1 MQGQPAYQGPSNRS
15 SPWPVVAAVLVGC
28 WTVAVTVGTQTGG
41 WLTDQV
47 LLGFGR
53 DRLGWLW
60 PVLGL
65 ATVVLVGTPALL
77 LAVLPRSGA
86 VRATGR
92 AWLIGAIALGVF
104 TLLRAVPP
112 VHHEAYLAAL
122 AAAAMLSALAVRW
135 SARRWAYPGL
145 VGSVGGPA
153 PTGGGDT
160 TRPEATA
167 GGDTTRPE
175 ATGGGDTTRP
185 EATRDGDATRPEATG
200 GAESVGRRVRRIGP
214 VPLLAV
220 AAGLAL
226 LLPWA
231 WLGALGGLLE
241 TALALVA
248 AAALG
253 VLAATLLDAPFWA
266 RFAVGR
272 PPRPARLVLVG
283 GLVAGVALLLLAAG
297 TGQSGAQ
304 LPALLTVPPVGFAL
318 AALWA
323 ATWRPTAEPAEAEP
337 RAATRQPTADPAEAA
352 LWAATRRPTAEPAEA
367 VRAGR
372 AATGWLVG
380 LAALGPLAF
389 TDPEEI
395 SLLLVGTRDIPFW
408 VAAAAGVGLAVAVLV
423 AIGYAVLLARPTART
438 PSRRMAAVAA
448 VVLLVA
454 FGTVDLGP
462 GQPGLYGER
471 LFVVLRTQADLSGL
485 PAAAPGRAGRDARAA
500 EVYRRLVT
508 TAEQSQGD
516 LLRGLNRLRLDPV
529 SYYLVNAVEV
539 DGGPA
544 VRAWLARRPEVA
556 RVLVSQRLRP
566 LPAPA
571 GQSRGTLPKPT
582 GPEWNIRQIGAD
594 RVWSQLRV
602 TGAGIVV
609 GSSDSGVDGGHPA
622 LRAGFR
628 GGDDSWFDPWDDT
641 RSPTDKGGHGTH
653 TVGSAVGRDG
663 IGVAPDAQW
672 VGCVNLDRNL
682 GSPAHYLDCLQ
693 FMLAPFPAGGD
704 PFTDGRPERA
714 PQVLTNSWGCP
725 PIEGCD
731 QRVLRPATAAL
742 DAAGIFVVA
751 AAGNTGPWCAS
762 IDDPPAPYP
771 DVLTVGAVDDQR
783 RVAEFSSRGPVP
795 GGSGKPDVLAPG
807 VGVVSAMPGGTYAKL
822 DGTSMATPQVA
833 GVVALMWSAN
843 PALVGDVT
851 RTRQILRDTATEVTP
866 TYRSDSP
873 SDACGA
879 PANVTGAGQVDA
891 YAAVR
896 AAQG

>member
-1 MQGQPAYQGPSNRS
+1 MQGQPAHPGLSDRS
-15 SPWPVVAAVLVGC
+15 SPWPVVAAVLVGA
-28 WTVAVTVGTQTGG
+28 WTVAVAVGTQTGG

-65 ATVVLVGTPALL
+65 ATVVLAGTPALL
-77 LAVLPRSGA
+77 LALLPRSGA

-92 AWLIGAIALGVF
+92 AWLIGALALGVL
-104 TLLRAVPP
+104 TLLRVVPP

-122 AAAAMLSALAVRW
+122 ASAAMLCALAVRW

-145 VGSVGGPA
+145 VGPVGGPA
-153 PTGGGDT
+153 PTG
-160 TRPEATA
+160 
-167 GGDTTRPE
+167 
-175 ATGGGDTTRP
+175 
-185 EATRDGDATRPEATG
+185 DGDATRPEATG
-200 GAESVGRRVRRIGP
+200 NGDAMRPEVNAEPVGRRVRRSGP

-241 TALALVA
+241 TALALLA

-253 VLAATLLDAPFWA
+253 VLAATLLDAPFWSP
-266 RFAVGR
+266 FAVGR

-304 LPALLTVPPVGFAL
+304 LPALLTLPPVGFAL

-323 ATWRPTAEPAEAEP
+323 ATWRPTADPATADP
-337 RAATRQPTADPAEAA
+337 AAADPAEAI
-352 LWAATRRPTAEPAEA
+352 
-367 VRAGR
+367 RAGR
-372 AATGWLVG
+372 TATGWLVG

-395 SLLLVGTRDIPFW
+395 SLLLVGARDIPFW
-408 VAAAAGVGLAVAVLV
+408 VAAAAGVGLAVAVVV

-438 PSRRMAAVAA
+438 PNRRVAAVAA

-454 FGTVDLGP
+454 FGVVDLGP

-471 LFVVLRTQADLSGL
+471 LFVVLRTQANLSDL

-508 TAEQSQGD
+508 TAEQSQSD

-571 GQSRGTLPKPT
+571 GQNRGTAPRPT
-582 GPEWNIRQIGAD
+582 GPEWNISQIGAD

-602 TGAGIVV
+602 TGTGIVV
-609 GSSDSGVDGGHPA
+609 GSSDSGVDGTHPA

-628 GGDDSWFDPWDDT
+628 GGDDSWYDPWDDT
-641 RSPTDKGGHGTH
+641 RSPTDQGGHGTH

-771 DVLTVGAVDDQR
+771 DVLTVGAVDSQR

-807 VGVVSAMPGGTYAKL
+807 VGVVSAMPGGTYAAL

-851 RTRQILRDTATEVTP
+851 RTRQILRDTATAATP

-879 PANVTGAGQVDA
+879 PSNVTGAGQVDA

-896 AAQG
+896 AAQQ

>member
-1 MQGQPAYQGPSNRS
+1 MQGQPVHPGASTRH
-15 SPWPVVAAVLVGC
+15 SPWSVVAAVLVGC
-28 WTVAVTVGTQTGG
+28 WTVAVTAGTQTGG

-47 LLGFGR
+47 LLSFGR

-65 ATVVLVGTPALL
+65 TGAVLAGTPALL
-77 LAVLPRSGA
+77 LAVLPRSAA

-92 AWLIGAIALGVF
+92 AWLIGALALG
-104 TLLRAVPP
+104 LLTFLRVVPP

-122 AAAAMLSALAVRW
+122 AGVALLSALAVRR

-145 VGSVGGPA
+145 VGAVGGPA
-153 PTGGGDT
+153 PTGDGD
-160 TRPEATA
+160 
-167 GGDTTRPE
+167 G
-175 ATGGGDTTRP
+175 
-185 EATRDGDATRPEATG
+185 DGDATRPEAAG
-200 GAESVGRRVRRIGP
+200 SVGRRGLLALGT
-214 VPLLAV
+214 VPLLAI

-241 TALALVA
+241 TALALLA

-253 VLAATLLDAPFWA
+253 VLAAALLDAPFWSP
-266 RFAVGR
+266 FAVGR
-272 PPRPARLVLVG
+272 PPRPARLITVG

-297 TGQSGAQ
+297 AGQSGAQ
-304 LPALLTVPPVGFAL
+304 LPALVTLPPVGFAL

-323 ATWRPTAEPAEAEP
+323 AAWRPS
-337 RAATRQPTADPAEAA
+337 ADPAEA
-352 LWAATRRPTAEPAEA
+352 T
-367 VRAGR
+367 RAGR
-372 AATGWLVG
+372 TATGWLVG

-408 VAAAAGVGLAVAVLV
+408 VAVAAGVGLAVAVLV

-438 PSRRMAAVAA
+438 PSRRFAAVAV

-454 FGTVDLGP
+454 FGVVDLGP

-471 LFVVLRTQADLSGL
+471 LFVVLRAQADLNDL
-485 PAAAPGRAGRDARAA
+485 PAGAPGQAGRDARAA
-500 EVYRRLVT
+500 EVYRRLVS
-508 TAEQSQGD
+508 TAEQSQRD

-529 SYYLVNAVEV
+529 PYYLVNAVEV

-544 VRAWLARRPEVA
+544 VRAWLARRPEVT

-571 GQSRGTLPKPT
+571 GQSRGDAPKPT

-602 TGAGIVV
+602 TGSGIVV
-609 GSSDSGVDGGHPA
+609 GSSDSGVDGTHPA

-628 GGDDSWFDPWDDT
+628 GGDDSWYDPWDDT
-641 RSPTDKGGHGTH
+641 RSPTDQGGHGTH

-731 QRVLRPATAAL
+731 RRVLRPATAAL

-762 IDDPPAPYP
+762 IDDPPAPYA

-795 GGSGKPDVLAPG
+795 GSGKPDVLAPG
-807 VGVVSAMPGGTYAKL
+807 VGVVSAMPGGTYAAL

-851 RTRQILRDTATEVTP
+851 RTRQILRDTATAATP

-879 PANVTGAGQVDA
+879 PSNVTGAGQVDA

-896 AAQG
+896 AAQQ

>member
-1 MQGQPAYQGPSNRS
+1 MHGQPAHPGLGDRS
-15 SPWPVVAAVLVGC
+15 SPWPVVAAVVVGC
-28 WTVAVTVGTQTGG
+28 WIVAVTVATQAGG

-65 ATVVLVGTPALL
+65 VTVVLVGTPALL
-77 LAVLPRSGA
+77 LAVLPRSA
-86 VRATGR
+86 TVRATGR
-92 AWLIGAIALGVF
+92 VWLAAALILGVL
-104 TLLRAVPP
+104 TLLRIVPP

-122 AAAAMLSALAVRW
+122 AAAASLSALTVAW
-135 SARRWAYPGL
+135 SARRSSGSD
-145 VGSVGGPA
+145 VGAA
-153 PTGGGDT
+153 PD
-160 TRPEATA
+160 ATA
-167 GGDTTRPE
+167 SRAGDR
-175 ATGGGDTTRP
+175 
-185 EATRDGDATRPEATG
+185 TG
-200 GAESVGRRVRRIGP
+200 GAAPNGDAAPAQAAGGPESSVGAAPSTVGDSKPVGGQRGSRRPGP

-253 VLAATLLDAPFWA
+253 VLAATLLDATFWS

-304 LPALLTVPPVGFAL
+304 LPALLTLPPTGFAL
-318 AALWA
+318 AALYAAAWRPTADQAAAQRPTADPA
-323 ATWRPTAEPAEAEP
+323 ATWRPTA
-337 RAATRQPTADPAEAA
+337 DPADAA
-352 LWAATRRPTAEPAEA
+352 
-367 VRAGR
+367 RAGR

-395 SLLLVGTRDIPFW
+395 TLLLIGTRDVPFW
-408 VAAAAGVGLAVAVLV
+408 VAAAAGASLAVAVLV

-438 PSRRMAAVAA
+438 PSRRVAALAA
-448 VVLLVA
+448 VVLLV
-454 FGTVDLGP
+454 TVGVVDVGP

-471 LFVVLRTQADLSGL
+471 LLVVLREQADLSGI
-485 PAAAPGRAGRDARAA
+485 PAGAPGQAGRDARAA

-508 TAEQSQGD
+508 TADRSQVD
-516 LLRGLNRLRLDPV
+516 LRRTAERLRLDPV
-529 SYYLVNAVEV
+529 PYYLVNAVEV

-571 GQSRGTLPKPT
+571 GQTRGTAPAPT
-582 GPEWNIRQIGAD
+582 GPEWNIRQLGAD
-594 RVWSQLRV
+594 RVWSQLGV
-602 TGAGIVV
+602 TGRGIVV

-628 GGDDSWFDPWDDT
+628 GGDDSWYDPWDGT
-641 RSPTDKGGHGTH
+641 RTPNDQGGHGTH

-682 GSPAHYLDCLQ
+682 GSPGHYLDCLQ
-693 FMLAPFPAGGD
+693 FMLAPFPPGGD

-725 PIEGCD
+725 AIEGCD
-731 QRVLRPATAAL
+731 RQALFPATTAL

-762 IDDPPAPYP
+762 IDDPPAPYAN
-771 DVLTVGAVDDQR
+771 VLTVGAVDAQR

-795 GGSGKPDVLAPG
+795 GGLGKPDVLAPG
-807 VGVVSAMPGGTYAKL
+807 VGVVSAMPGGGYAAL

-843 PALVGDVT
+843 PALVGDLT
-851 RTRQILRDTATEVTP
+851 RTRQILRDTATPAEP
-866 TYRSDSP
+866 TYRSDNP
-873 SDACGA
+873 TDACGG

-896 AAQG
+896 AARG

>member
-1 MQGQPAYQGPSNRS
+1 MQGQPVHPGFSDRS

-65 ATVVLVGTPALL
+65 ATVVLAGTPALL
-77 LAVLPRSGA
+77 LALLPRSGA

-92 AWLIGAIALGVF
+92 AWLIGALALGVL
-104 TLLRAVPP
+104 TLLRVVPP
-112 VHHEAYLAAL
+112 VHHEAYLGALAGAAL
-122 AAAAMLSALAVRW
+122 IGALAVRW

-153 PTGGGDT
+153 PTGNGDT
-160 TRPEATA
+160 TRPQAT
-167 GGDTTRPE
+167 GNGDTTRPQ
-175 ATGGGDTTRP
+175 ATGN
-185 EATRDGDATRPEATG
+185 
-200 GAESVGRRVRRIGP
+200 AEPVGRRVRQPGP

-241 TALALVA
+241 TALALLA

-253 VLAATLLDAPFWA
+253 VLAATVLDAPFWSP
-266 RFAVGR
+266 FAVGR

-304 LPALLTVPPVGFAL
+304 LPALLTLPPVGFAL

-323 ATWRPTAEPAEAEP
+323 ATWRPTADPATTNP
-337 RAATRQPTADPAEAA
+337 ATTDPATADPA
-352 LWAATRRPTAEPAEA
+352 AATRA
-367 VRAGR
+367 VRT
-372 AATGWLVG
+372 ATGWLVG

-408 VAAAAGVGLAVAVLV
+408 VAAAAGVGLAVAVVV
-423 AIGYAVLLARPTART
+423 AIGYGVLLARPTART
-438 PSRRMAAVAA
+438 PNRRVAAVTA

-454 FGTVDLGP
+454 FGVVDLGP

-471 LFVVLRTQADLSGL
+471 LFVVLRTQADLSDL

-500 EVYRRLVT
+500 EVYRRLVS

-516 LLRGLNRLRLDPV
+516 LLRGLDRLRLDPV

-539 DGGPA
+539 DGGPV

-571 GQSRGTLPKPT
+571 GQSRGTLPKPA

-594 RVWSQLRV
+594 RVWSELRA
-602 TGAGIVV
+602 TGTGIVV
-609 GSSDSGVDGGHPA
+609 GSSDSGVDGTHPA
-622 LRAGFR
+622 LRGGFR
-628 GGDDSWFDPWDDT
+628 GGDDSWYDPWDGT
-641 RSPTDKGGHGTH
+641 RSPTDQGGHGTH

-682 GSPAHYLDCLQ
+682 GSPAHYLECLQ

-731 QRVLRPATAAL
+731 QRVLRPATAAF

-851 RTRQILRDTATEVTP
+851 RTRQILRDTATVATP

-879 PANVTGAGQVDA
+879 PSNVTGAGQVDA

-896 AAQG
+896 AAQQ

>member
-1 MQGQPAYQGPSNRS
+1 MQGQPAQPGFSDRS

-60 PVLGL
+60 PVLAL
-65 ATVVLVGTPALL
+65 ATVVLAGTPALL

-92 AWLIGAIALGVF
+92 AWLIGALALGVL
-104 TLLRAVPP
+104 TLLRVVPP

-122 AAAAMLSALAVRW
+122 AGAALLSALAVRW

-145 VGSVGGPA
+145 VGPVGGPA
-153 PTGGGDT
+153 PTG
-160 TRPEATA
+160 
-167 GGDTTRPE
+167 
-175 ATGGGDTTRP
+175 
-185 EATRDGDATRPEATG
+185 DGDATRPEATG
-200 GAESVGRRVRRIGP
+200 DGDATRPEATGNGDAMRPKASAEPVGRRVRRSGP

-241 TALALVA
+241 TALALLA

-253 VLAATLLDAPFWA
+253 VLAATLLDAPFWSP
-266 RFAVGR
+266 FAVGR

-323 ATWRPTAEPAEAEP
+323 ATWRPA
-337 RAATRQPTADPAEAA
+337 ADPAAA
-352 LWAATRRPTAEPAEA
+352 DPTAADPAAADPTEA
-367 VRAGR
+367 IRAGR
-372 AATGWLVG
+372 TATGWLVG

-408 VAAAAGVGLAVAVLV
+408 VAAAAGVGLAVAVVV

-438 PSRRMAAVAA
+438 PNRRVAAVAA

-454 FGTVDLGP
+454 FGVVDLGP

-471 LFVVLRTQADLSGL
+471 LFVVLRTQANLSDL

-508 TAEQSQGD
+508 TAEQSQSD

-544 VRAWLARRPEVA
+544 VRAWLAGRPEVA

-571 GQSRGTLPKPT
+571 GQNRGTAPRPT

-602 TGAGIVV
+602 TGTGIVV
-609 GSSDSGVDGGHPA
+609 GSSDSGVDGTHPA

-628 GGDDSWFDPWDDT
+628 GGDDSWYDPWDDT
-641 RSPTDKGGHGTH
+641 RSPTDQGGHGTH

-771 DVLTVGAVDDQR
+771 DVLTVGAVDSQR

-807 VGVVSAMPGGTYAKL
+807 VGVVSAMPGGTYAAL

-843 PALVGDVT
+843 PALVGDVI
-851 RTRQILRDTATEVTP
+851 RTRQILRDTATSATP

-873 SDACGA
+873 SDACGG
-879 PANVTGAGQVDA
+879 PSNVTGAGQVDA

-896 AAQG
+896 AAQQ

>member
-1 MQGQPAYQGPSNRS
+1 MQGQPAQPGFSDRS

-47 LLGFGR
+47 LLSFGR

-65 ATVVLVGTPALL
+65 ATVVLAGTPALL

-92 AWLIGAIALGVF
+92 AWLIGALALGVL
-104 TLLRAVPP
+104 TLLRVVPP

-122 AAAAMLSALAVRW
+122 AGAALLSALAVRW
-135 SARRWAYPGL
+135 SARRWAYPRL

-153 PTGGGDT
+153 PTGDGDA
-160 TRPEATA
+160 TRPA
-167 GGDTTRPE
+167 
-175 ATGGGDTTRP
+175 ATGNGDATRP
-185 EATRDGDATRPEATG
+185 EATRDGDATRPAATG
-200 GAESVGRRVRRIGP
+200 DGDATRPAATGNSEPVGRRGHRTGP

-241 TALALVA
+241 TVLALLA

-253 VLAATLLDAPFWA
+253 VLAATLLDAPFWSP
-266 RFAVGR
+266 FAVGR

-323 ATWRPTAEPAEAEP
+323 ATWRPT
-337 RAATRQPTADPAEAA
+337 TDPAEAI
-352 LWAATRRPTAEPAEA
+352 
-367 VRAGR
+367 RAG
-372 AATGWLVG
+372 ATATGWLVG

-408 VAAAAGVGLAVAVLV
+408 VATAAGVGLAVAVLV
-423 AIGYAVLLARPTART
+423 AIGYAVLLARPAART
-438 PSRRMAAVAA
+438 PNRRVAAVAA

-454 FGTVDLGP
+454 FGVVDLGP

-471 LFVVLRTQADLSGL
+471 LFVVLRTQADLSDL

-529 SYYLVNAVEV
+529 SYYLVNAIEV

-544 VRAWLARRPEVA
+544 VRAWLDRRPEVA

-571 GQSRGTLPKPT
+571 GQNRGSAPKPT

-609 GSSDSGVDGGHPA
+609 GSSDSGVDGTHPA

-628 GGDDSWFDPWDDT
+628 GGDDSWYDPWDDT
-641 RSPTDKGGHGTH
+641 RSPTDQGGHGTH

-771 DVLTVGAVDDQR
+771 DVLTVGAVDSQR

-807 VGVVSAMPGGTYAKL
+807 VEVVSAMPGGTYAAL

-851 RTRQILRDTATEVTP
+851 RTRQILRDTATAATP

-879 PANVTGAGQVDA
+879 PSNVTGAGQVDA

-896 AAQG
+896 AAQQ

>member
-1 MQGQPAYQGPSNRS
+1 MHGQPAHPEVSDRG
-15 SPWPVVAAVLVGC
+15 SPWPVVAAVLVGG
-28 WTVAVTVGTQTGG
+28 WTVAITVATQAGG
-41 WLTDQV
+41 WVTDQV

-53 DRLGWLW
+53 DRAGWLW

-77 LAVLPRSGA
+77 LAVLPRSTT

-92 AWLIGAIALGVF
+92 VWLLGALALGVL
-104 TLLRAVPP
+104 TLLRVVPP

-122 AAAAMLSALAVRW
+122 AGAALLGALAVRW
-135 SARRWAYPGL
+135 SARRWAYPGPAGA
-145 VGSVGGPA
+145 VDGPA
-153 PTGGGDT
+153 PTGDDD
-160 TRPEATA
+160 A
-167 GGDTTRPE
+167 TRPE
-175 ATGGGDTTRP
+175 ATGN
-185 EATRDGDATRPEATG
+185 GDATRPEATG
-200 GAESVGRRVRRIGP
+200 NGDATRPEADGNPEPVGRQWGLRRLGP
-214 VPLLAV
+214 VPLLAI

-241 TALALVA
+241 TALALLA

-253 VLAATLLDAPFWA
+253 VLAATLLDASFWSG
-266 RFAVGR
+266 FAVGR

-297 TGQSGAQ
+297 SGQSGAQ
-304 LPALLTVPPVGFAL
+304 LPALLTLPPTGFAL

-323 ATWRPTAEPAEAEP
+323 ATWRPTAEPAD
-337 RAATRQPTADPAEAA
+337 AT
-352 LWAATRRPTAEPAEA
+352 
-367 VRAGR
+367 RAGR
-372 AATGWLVG
+372 TATGWLVG

-395 SLLLVGTRDIPFW
+395 TLLLVGTRDVPFW
-408 VAAAAGVGLAVAVLV
+408 VAAAAGTGLAVAVLV
-423 AIGYAVLLARPTART
+423 AIGYAVLLARPTAGT
-438 PSRRMAAVAA
+438 PSRRVAAVAA

-454 FGTVDLGP
+454 FGVVDLGP

-471 LFVVLRTQADLSGL
+471 LLVVLRAQADLSGL
-485 PAAAPGRAGRDARAA
+485 PAGAPGRAGRDARAA

-508 TAEQSQGD
+508 TAEQSQAD
-516 LLRGLNRLRLDPV
+516 LLRGVTRLRLDPV

-571 GQSRGTLPKPT
+571 GQSRGSAPPPS

-594 RVWSQLRV
+594 RVWSQLGV
-602 TGAGIVV
+602 TGTGIVV
-609 GSSDSGVDGGHPA
+609 GSSDSGVDGTHPA

-628 GGDDSWFDPWDDT
+628 GGDDSWYDPWDGS
-641 RSPTDKGGHGTH
+641 RNPTDKGGHGTH

-682 GSPAHYLDCLQ
+682 GNPAHYLDCLQ
-693 FMLAPFPAGGD
+693 FMLAPFPTGGD

-731 QRVLRPATAAL
+731 RGVLRPATAAL

-762 IDDPPAPYP
+762 IDDPPAPYA
-771 DVLTVGAVDDQR
+771 DVLTVGAVDAQR

-795 GGSGKPDVLAPG
+795 GGTGKPDVLAPG
-807 VGVVSAMPGGTYAKL
+807 VGVVSAMPGGTYAAL

-843 PALVGDVT
+843 PALVGDVS
-851 RTRQILRDTATEVTP
+851 RTRQILRDTATAATP
-866 TYRSDSP
+866 TYRSSNP
-873 SDACGA
+873 SDTCGG
-879 PANVTGAGQVDA
+879 PSNVTGAGQVDA
-891 YAAVR
+891 FAAVR
-896 AAQG
+896 AAQR

>member
-1 MQGQPAYQGPSNRS
+1 MHGQPAQPGSSDSS

-28 WTVAVTVGTQTGG
+28 WTVAITVGTQTGG

-65 ATVVLVGTPALL
+65 ATVVLAGTPALL
-77 LAVLPRSGA
+77 LAVLPRSAA

-92 AWLIGAIALGVF
+92 AWLIGALALGVL
-104 TLLRAVPP
+104 TLLRVVPL

-122 AAAAMLSALAVRW
+122 AGAALLGALAVRW

-145 VGSVGGPA
+145 VGPVGGPA
-153 PTGGGDT
+153 PTGD
-160 TRPEATA
+160 A
-167 GGDTTRPE
+167 DTTRPE
-175 ATGGGDTTRP
+175 ATGDDDTTPPAATGQGDTTR
-185 EATRDGDATRPEATG
+185 
-200 GAESVGRRVRRIGP
+200 RRSLGFGP
-214 VPLLAV
+214 VPLLAL

-241 TALALVA
+241 TALALLA

-253 VLAATLLDAPFWA
+253 VLAATLLDALFWA
-266 RFAVGR
+266 PFAVGR

-283 GLVAGVALLLLAAG
+283 GMVAGVALLLLAAG

-323 ATWRPTAEPAEAEP
+323 ATWRPTA
-337 RAATRQPTADPAEAA
+337 DPAEA
-352 LWAATRRPTAEPAEA
+352 T
-367 VRAGR
+367 RAGR
-372 AATGWLVG
+372 TATGWLVG

-438 PSRRMAAVAA
+438 PNRRFAAVAA
-448 VVLLVA
+448 VVLLVT
-454 FGTVDLGP
+454 FGVVDLGP

-471 LFVVLRTQADLSGL
+471 LFVVLRAQADLSDL

-571 GQSRGTLPKPT
+571 GQSRGTAPTPT
-582 GPEWNIRQIGAD
+582 GPQRNILQIGAD
-594 RVWSQLRV
+594 RVWSQLGV
-602 TGAGIVV
+602 TGTGIVV

-628 GGDDSWFDPWDDT
+628 GGDDSWYDPWDDT
-641 RSPTDKGGHGTH
+641 RSPTDQGGHGTH

-771 DVLTVGAVDDQR
+771 DVLTVGAVDAQR

-807 VGVVSAMPGGTYAKL
+807 VGVVSAMPGGTYAAL

-851 RTRQILRDTATEVTP
+851 RTRQILRDTATAATP

-873 SDACGA
+873 SDACGS
-879 PANVTGAGQVDA
+879 PSNVTGAGQVDA

-896 AAQG
+896 AAQQ

>member
-1 MQGQPAYQGPSNRS
+1 MQGHPAQPGFSDRS
-15 SPWPVVAAVLVGC
+15 SPWSVVAAVLVGC
-28 WTVAVTVGTQTGG
+28 WTVAVTAATQTGG
-41 WLTDQV
+41 WVTDQV
-47 LLGFGR
+47 LLGFGL
-53 DRLGWLW
+53 DRVGWLW

-65 ATVVLVGTPALL
+65 TTVVLVGTPALL
-77 LAVLPRSGA
+77 LAVLPRSAA
-86 VRATGR
+86 VRATGK
-92 AWLIGAIALGVF
+92 AWLIGGLALGVL
-104 TLLRAVPP
+104 TLLRVVPP
-112 VHHEAYLAAL
+112 VHHEAYLAGLAGVAL
-122 AAAAMLSALAVRW
+122 LSALAARW
-135 SARRWAYPGL
+135 SARRSSGPDVDTAPAAAQWAGER
-145 VGSVGGPA
+145 
-153 PTGGGDT
+153 T
-160 TRPEATA
+160 EQ
-167 GGDTTRPE
+167 
-175 ATGGGDTTRP
+175 
-185 EATRDGDATRPEATG
+185 RDATG
-200 GAESVGRRVRRIGP
+200 GAALNDDAAARAETVAGPGSSADAAGSPNPVGRQRGSHRTGP

-241 TALALVA
+241 TALALLA

-253 VLAATLLDAPFWA
+253 VLAATLLDATFWA

-272 PPRPARLVLVG
+272 PPRPARLVLLG

-304 LPALLTVPPVGFAL
+304 LPALLTLPPVGFAL

-323 ATWRPTAEPAEAEP
+323 AAWRPST
-337 RAATRQPTADPAEAA
+337 DPAVAA
-352 LWAATRRPTAEPAEA
+352 
-367 VRAGR
+367 RAGR
-372 AATGWLVG
+372 TATGWLVG

-395 SLLLVGTRDIPFW
+395 TLLLVGTRDIPFW
-408 VAAAAGVGLAVAVLV
+408 VAVAAGTGLAVAVLV

-438 PSRRMAAVAA
+438 PSRRSAAVAA

-454 FGTVDLGP
+454 FGVVDLGP

-471 LFVVLRTQADLSGL
+471 LFVVLRAQADLSGL
-485 PAAAPGRAGRDARAA
+485 PAGAAGRAGRDARAT

-508 TAEQSQGD
+508 TAEQSQAD
-516 LLRGLNRLRLDPV
+516 LLRGLRRLRLDPV

-571 GQSRGTLPKPT
+571 GQSRGTAPRPT

-594 RVWSQLRV
+594 RVWSQLGV
-602 TGAGIVV
+602 TGTGIVV
-609 GSSDSGVDGGHPA
+609 GSSDSGVDGAHPA

-628 GGDDSWFDPWDDT
+628 GGDDSWYDPWDDT
-641 RSPTDKGGHGTH
+641 RSPTDQGGHGTH

-693 FMLAPFPAGGD
+693 FMLAPFPTGGD
-704 PFTDGRPERA
+704 PLTDGRPERA

-731 QRVLRPATAAL
+731 PVVLRPATAAL

-762 IDDPPAPYP
+762 IDDPPAPYA
-771 DVLTVGAVDDQR
+771 DVLTVGAVDAQR

-795 GGSGKPDVLAPG
+795 GASKPDVLAPG
-807 VGVVSAMPGGTYAKL
+807 VGVVSAMPGGTYAAL

-843 PALVGDVT
+843 PALVGDVA
-851 RTRQILRDTATEVTP
+851 RTRQILRDTATAATP
-866 TYRSDSP
+866 TYRSDNP
-873 SDACGA
+873 SDTCGA
-879 PANVTGAGQVDA
+879 PSNVTGAGEVDA

-896 AAQG
+896 AAQQ

>member
-1 MQGQPAYQGPSNRS
+1 MQGQPAQPGFSDRS

-47 LLGFGR
+47 LLSFGR

-65 ATVVLVGTPALL
+65 ATVVLAGTPALL

-92 AWLIGAIALGVF
+92 AWLIGALALGVL
-104 TLLRAVPP
+104 TLLRVVPP

-122 AAAAMLSALAVRW
+122 AGAAVLSALAVRW
-135 SARRWAYPGL
+135 STRRWAYPGL

-153 PTGGGDT
+153 PTG
-160 TRPEATA
+160 
-167 GGDTTRPE
+167 
-175 ATGGGDTTRP
+175 
-185 EATRDGDATRPEATG
+185 DGDATRPAATG
-200 GAESVGRRVRRIGP
+200 NSEPVGRRVRRTGP

-241 TALALVA
+241 TVLALLA

-253 VLAATLLDAPFWA
+253 VLAATLLDAPFWSP
-266 RFAVGR
+266 FAVGR

-304 LPALLTVPPVGFAL
+304 LPAVLTLPPVGFAL

-323 ATWRPTAEPAEAEP
+323 AAWRPA
-337 RAATRQPTADPAEAA
+337 ADPAEAI
-352 LWAATRRPTAEPAEA
+352 
-367 VRAGR
+367 RAGR
-372 AATGWLVG
+372 TATGWLVG

-408 VAAAAGVGLAVAVLV
+408 VATAAGVGLAVAVLV

-438 PSRRMAAVAA
+438 PNRRVAAVAA

-454 FGTVDLGP
+454 FGVVDLGP

-471 LFVVLRTQADLSGL
+471 LFVVLRTQADLSDL

-529 SYYLVNAVEV
+529 SYYLVNAIEV

-571 GQSRGTLPKPT
+571 GQNRGSAPKPT

-602 TGAGIVV
+602 TGTGIVV
-609 GSSDSGVDGGHPA
+609 GSSDSGVDGTHPA

-628 GGDDSWFDPWDDT
+628 GGDDSWYDPWDDT
-641 RSPTDKGGHGTH
+641 RSPTDQGGHGTH

-771 DVLTVGAVDDQR
+771 DVLTVGAVDSQR

-807 VGVVSAMPGGTYAKL
+807 VEVVSAMPGGTYAAL

-851 RTRQILRDTATEVTP
+851 RTRQILRDTATAATP

-873 SDACGA
+873 SDSCGA
-879 PANVTGAGQVDA
+879 PSNVTGAGQVDA

-896 AAQG
+896 AAQQ

>member
-1 MQGQPAYQGPSNRS
+1 MQGHPGHPGVSARI

-65 ATVVLVGTPALL
+65 ATVVLAGTPALL
-77 LAVLPRSGA
+77 LALLPRSGA

-92 AWLIGAIALGVF
+92 AWLIGALALGVL
-104 TLLRAVPP
+104 TLLRVVPP

-122 AAAAMLSALAVRW
+122 AGAALLSALTVRW
-135 SARRWAYPGL
+135 SMRRVSRSHLGSAPDASASTSVDGTAGAPLNADAARTDAAGNPGPNADTSRTGTAGNP
-145 VGSVGGPA
+145 GSNA
-153 PTGGGDT
+153 DAA
-160 TRPEATA
+160 ATA
-167 GGDTTRPE
+167 GGGPQ
-175 ATGGGDTTRP
+175 P
-185 EATRDGDATRPEATG
+185 
-200 GAESVGRRVRRIGP
+200 VGPRRGSPGP

-241 TALALVA
+241 TALALLA

-266 RFAVGR
+266 AFAVGR

-304 LPALLTVPPVGFAL
+304 LPALLTVPPVGFAV

-323 ATWRPTAEPAEAEP
+323 ATWRPAADPA
-337 RAATRQPTADPAEAA
+337 TADPAVADPA
-352 LWAATRRPTAEPAEA
+352 TATRS
-367 VRAGR
+367 GR
-372 AATGWLVG
+372 TATGWLVG

-395 SLLLVGTRDIPFW
+395 SLLLVGTRDVPFW
-408 VAAAAGVGLAVAVLV
+408 VATAACVGLAVAVLV

-438 PSRRMAAVAA
+438 PNRRVAAVAA

-454 FGTVDLGP
+454 FGAVDLSP

-471 LFVVLRTQADLSGL
+471 LFVVLRAQADLSGL

-544 VRAWLARRPEVA
+544 VRAWLASRPEVA

-571 GQSRGTLPKPT
+571 GQSRGTLPTPT
-582 GPEWNIRQIGAD
+582 GPQWNIRQIGAD
-594 RVWSQLRV
+594 RVWSQLRA
-602 TGAGIVV
+602 TGTGIVV
-609 GSSDSGVDGGHPA
+609 GSSDSGVDGTHPA

-628 GGDDSWFDPWDDT
+628 GGDDSWYDPWNDT
-641 RSPTDKGGHGTH
+641 RSPTDQGGHGTH

-771 DVLTVGAVDDQR
+771 DVLTVGAVDAKR

-807 VGVVSAMPGGTYAKL
+807 VGVVSAMPGGTYAAL

-851 RTRQILRDTATEVTP
+851 RTRQILRDTATAATP

-879 PANVTGAGQVDA
+879 PSNVTGAGEVDA

-896 AAQG
+896 AAQQ

>member
-1 MQGQPAYQGPSNRS
+1 MHAQPLPHQPPPGRT
-15 SPWPVVAAVLVGC
+15 SPWPVVAAALAGG
-28 WTVAVTVGTQTGG
+28 WTITVTVGTQTGG
-41 WLTDQV
+41 WVTDQV

-53 DRLGWLW
+53 DRVGWLW

-77 LAVLPRSGA
+77 LAVLPRSAA
-86 VRATGR
+86 VRVTGR
-92 AWLIGAIALGVF
+92 VWLAAALTLGVL
-104 TLLRAVPP
+104 TLLRIVPQ

-122 AAAAMLSALAVRW
+122 AATTAVVALVLRW
-135 SARRWAYPGL
+135 SARRSAYPG
-145 VGSVGGPA
+145 PA
-153 PTGGGDT
+153 GTDVDAAPPGGDT
-160 TRPEATA
+160 GRATPSDGDDTGRAGADARPEP
-167 GGDTTRPE
+167 G
-175 ATGGGDTTRP
+175 
-185 EATRDGDATRPEATG
+185 
-200 GAESVGRRVRRIGP
+200 GRRSRRPGA

-241 TALALVA
+241 TVLALAA

-253 VLAATLLDAPFWA
+253 ALAATLLDATFWS

-304 LPALLTVPPVGFAL
+304 LPALLTLPPAGFTL

-323 ATWRPTAEPAEAEP
+323 AAWRPTV
-337 RAATRQPTADPAEAA
+337 DPAD
-352 LWAATRRPTAEPAEA
+352 A

-372 AATGWLVG
+372 TATGWLVG
-380 LAALGPLAF
+380 LGALGPLAF

-395 SLLLVGTRDIPFW
+395 SLLLLGTRDVPFW
-408 VAAAAGVGLAVAVLV
+408 VAAAAGAGLAVAVAL
-423 AIGYAVLLARPTART
+423 AIGYAVLLARRSARA
-438 PSRRMAAVAA
+438 PSRRLAAVAA
-448 VVLLVA
+448 VVLLV
-454 FGTVDLGP
+454 TVCVVDVGP

-471 LFVVLRTQADLSGL
+471 LLVVLRAQADLNGL
-485 PAAAPGRAGRDARAA
+485 PAGTPGRAGRDARAT
-500 EVYRRLVT
+500 EVYRRLVD
-508 TAEQSQGD
+508 TAERSQAD
-516 LLRGLNRLRLDPV
+516 LRRDLNRLGLDPV

-539 DGGPA
+539 DGGPG
-544 VRAWLARRPEVA
+544 VRVWLARRPEVA

-571 GQSRGTLPKPT
+571 GQSRGDAPAPT
-582 GPEWNIRQIGAD
+582 GPEWNIRQLGAD
-594 RVWSQLRV
+594 RVWSQLAV
-602 TGAGIVV
+602 TGTGIVV
-609 GSSDSGVDGGHPA
+609 GSSDSGVDGTHPA

-628 GGDDSWFDPWDDT
+628 GGNDSWYDPWNGT
-641 RSPTDKGGHGTH
+641 RTPTDMGGHGTH

-682 GSPAHYLDCLQ
+682 GSPGHYLDCLQ

-704 PFTDGRPERA
+704 PFTDGRPDRA
-714 PQVLTNSWGCP
+714 PQILTNSWGCP
-725 PIEGCD
+725 TIEGCD

-771 DVLTVGAVDDQR
+771 DVLTVGAVDAQR

-795 GGSGKPDVLAPG
+795 GGVGKPDVLAPG
-807 VGVVSAMPGGTYAKL
+807 VGVVSAMPGGTYAAL

-843 PALVGDVT
+843 PALVGDLP
-851 RTRQILRDTATEVTP
+851 RTRQILRDTATPAVP
-866 TYRSDSP
+866 TYRSRNP
-873 SDACGA
+873 GDACGG
-879 PANVTGAGQVDA
+879 PANVAGAGQVDA
-891 YAAVR
+891 LAAVR
-896 AAQG
+896 AAQR